1 MAKVRNNTSQ
11 SEFWLFMAF
20 LVTIERKMTVT
31 NNRMFGRLDEIGSF
45 NLNKFNPLSLQICV
59 FWKFMHC
66 MSGFVWITTEL
77 DDTTLYHYEKIEC
90 IRPNCKYKNR
100 DETDKDGCEEDLH
113 VSHAIVKRSFWP
125 LIPEGSTLD
134 VTGSMVQFKMVQA
147 IYIHMCTSQLYHF
160 YFGEKNAT
168 HHSLPHAPSKI
179 WEKLF
184 SVARCFRSV

>member
-1 MAKVRNNTSQ
+1 MGLFFTSE
-11 SEFWLFMAF
+11 EFASGSAWTRYSTRKKLFLLFKAHFDHIAF
-20 LVTIERKMTVT
+20 LVTIERKMTAT

-125 LIPEGSTLD
+125 LIPEGSTRD
-134 VTGSMVQFKMVQA
+134 VTGSMAQFKMANV
-147 IYIHMCTSQLYHF
+147 SNLEELLLYEN
-160 YFGEKNAT
+160 GLLGKN
-168 HHSLPHAPSKI
+168 
-179 WEKLF
+179 
-184 SVARCFRSV
+184 